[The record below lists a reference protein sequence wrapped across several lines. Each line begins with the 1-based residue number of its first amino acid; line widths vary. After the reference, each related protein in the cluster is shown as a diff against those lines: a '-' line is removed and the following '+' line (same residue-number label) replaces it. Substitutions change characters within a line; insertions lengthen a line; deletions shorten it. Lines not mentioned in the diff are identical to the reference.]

1 MKTRLPLLLLL
12 IALTAPF
19 ARWARAEEPAI
30 PLDRAPERSNDLV
43 ALQRG
48 ARLFVNYCL
57 NCHSAREMRY
67 GQLQELGLSKS
78 AIEDN
83 LLFTVDKI
91 GDTMNVALRTD
102 DANAWFGTAAPD
114 LSLIARARG
123 ADWLYTYLRSFYRD
137 DTRPTGWNNRL
148 FENVAMP
155 HVLWQLQ
162 GQRALDGAAEDKASS
177 TREKGAGARIRY
189 RQLTPGALTPL
200 EYDSAVADLVAYLVW
215 MAEPVQQK
223 RKRVGVWVVLF
234 LGVFSVLAWR
244 LNAAYWKEMKP
255 GP

>member
-12 IALTAPF
+12 MMLITPLAQRAH
-19 ARWARAEEPAI
+19 AEEPAI
-30 PLDRAPERSNDLV
+30 PLDRAPDRSNDLV

-48 ARLFVNYCL
+48 ARLFINYCL

-67 GQLQELGLSKS
+67 SQLQALGISKP

-83 LLFTVDKI
+83 LLFTADKI
-91 GDTMNVALRTD
+91 GDTMTVALRAE

-114 LSLIARARG
+114 LSVIARARG

-155 HVLWQLQ
+155 HVLWELQ
-162 GQRALDGAAEDKASS
+162 GQRALDHAED
-177 TREKGAGARIRY
+177 THARNRPAPVRY
-189 RQLTPGALTPL
+189 RQLTPGTLTPL
-200 EYDSAVADLVAYLVW
+200 EYDSAVADLVSYLVW
-215 MAEPVQQK
+215 MAEPTRQQ
-223 RKRVGVWVVLF
+223 RKRTGVWVVLF

-244 LNAAYWKEMKP
+244 LNAAYWKEIKQ
-255 GP
+255 